1 MIIDSL
7 TKKAINKM
15 SDEEVNFWF
24 QKVQNEDA
32 ANKMRKVL
40 TDMIEVEEAQRD
52 CNVIKIDSVVR

>member
-52 CNVIKIDSVVR
+52 CNVIV

>member
-7 TKKAINKM
+7 TKKDINEM

-40 TDMIEVEEAQRD
+40 TDMIEVEEAQRE
-52 CNVIKIDSVVR
+52 CNTIKIDSVVR